1 MMRFKIDILHSKKV
15 LMMKLGSALL
25 PGVFR
30 NVVLDLSYVGPSL
43 GDVCDSAVVDP
54 GVRRLGGG

>member
-1 MMRFKIDILHSKKV
+1 MMGFRIDVLRSKSL
-15 LMMKLGSALL
+15 LMMKLGWAIL